1 MAQSAISYNVNGIGT
16 PRPDVL
22 EKHIAAINPRWLL
35 IMDNLGMAQSYRRKF
50 PNLNVVHRNWAL
62 TKGDEN
68 VYSQLT
74 PAQWLEKRQA
84 EAVDGIYLYTGNEA
98 GIAAQ
103 WHIDLMKLIVS
114 RGLKNVRLVICN
126 CAIGTPTVPEWSQPI
141 MREFFQLLHE
151 HRDQFVL
158 GLHEYF
164 SGIAP
169 SGFVGGYPDGSWSDG
184 RTNLHPNYENRA
196 NWPEDASN
204 IGMLWHCGRFKVVN
218 DAAKFFGF
226 MAPRILITEHG
237 ADDLADVAPWA
248 KKFPLTPPYQNHRGW
263 KSLREMWAKLL
274 PGRSEEKAFFENVR
288 YLNRAVY
295 SHFPNVEGQL
305 LFTWSSKNDWA
316 QFDMS
321 AANEF
326 MTLLEDEADKV
337 VIPVTSLPT
346 FPADFDSRAKAYIVT
361 GTQGAVP
368 VRQKP
373 TRNSALLALVG
384 GAPGLVS
391 LIDVAELQTSERV
404 EETIDTTAGVW
415 LPVMVGTTIKGWCF
429 NGWLDVQPV
438 KVVPDPQPDDTVT
451 WTVNIKATYTGKITE
466 REASKQAW
474 AALADFIRQV
484 HPANV
489 VPDVTV
495 SE

>member
-1 MAQSAISYNVNGIGT
+1 MSQSAISYNINGIGT

-50 PNLNVVHRNWAL
+50 PNTQVVHRNWAL
-62 TKGDEN
+62 TQGDEN
-68 VYSQLT
+68 TYSRLT
-74 PAQWLEKRQA
+74 PAQWIEKRQA
-84 EAVDGIYLYTGNEA
+84 EATDGIYLYTGNEA
-98 GIAAQ
+98 GVAAQ

-114 RGLKNVRLVICN
+114 RGLKNMRLVISN

-141 MREFFQLLHE
+141 MREFFQLLHD

-164 SGIAP
+164 CGIAP

-218 DAAKFFGF
+218 DAAKSFGI
-226 MAPRILITEHG
+226 MPPRILISEHG
-237 ADDLADVAPWA
+237 ADDLSDLAPWA
-248 KKFPLTPPYQNHRGW
+248 KKFPLTAPYQNHRGW
-263 KSLREMWAKLL
+263 KSLEAMWTKLL
-274 PGRSEEKAFFENVR
+274 PGRSREKAFFENVR
-288 YLNRAVY
+288 YINRAVY
-295 SHFPNVEGQL
+295 SHFSNVEGQL
-305 LFTWSSKNDWA
+305 LFTWSNKNEWN

-321 AANEF
+321 EANEF
-326 MTLLEDEADKV
+326 MTLLEDEAGKV
-337 VIPVTSLPT
+337 VIPVTSLPA
-346 FPADFDSRAKAYIVT
+346 FPDDFSTRGKPYIVT

-368 VRQKP
+368 VRQRP
-373 TRNSALLALVG
+373 TRNSTLLALVG
-384 GAPGLVS
+384 GAPGLLEVITED
-391 LIDVAELQTSERV
+391 LLLPAERV
-404 EETIDTTAGVW
+404 EETIDGKTGVW
-415 LPVMVGTTIKGWCF
+415 LPVMMGTTINGWCF

-451 WTVNIKATYTGKITE
+451 WSITIKAAYTGTVAE
-466 REASKQAW
+466 REDSKQAW
-474 AALADFIRQV
+474 AALADFIRRV

-489 VPDVTV
+489 VPDVSIT
-495 SE
+495 